1 MTILTDR
8 GEAAPSAWPRPDLSQ
23 LIHPIDVATFKRDYW
38 ERQALVVHRGDP
50 GYYADLLTLD
60 DVDRILSLSNV
71 RMDSLRVV
79 VNGKETPVSALAS
92 SAGRNGSINA
102 LDELYRRYRTG
113 STIVLNALDMR
124 WEPLQRLSRAL
135 GAEIGARFQM
145 NIYLTP
151 AGAQGFA
158 AHYDT
163 HDVFVAQVHGTKHW
177 RLSSPPITLPLQ
189 GQPYD
194 KSQPEPATEQEFDLR
209 AGDVIYL
216 PRGTIHSAT
225 SNESASIHITMGVHP
240 VLFAQ
245 AFTDAIR
252 KLFAEDVRFRRGLPI
267 GFATDD
273 NLRSQMTEAFAEL
286 ADVLRARL
294 VPEDMIAGSVARAT
308 SMSAPTLRHHL
319 TDLEEFAELWAGTRV
334 RRRPDQRWTIT
345 TDDVVR
351 LDFHN
356 KVVQLP
362 AHVADEVRYVAE
374 SNGAGFT
381 ANDIP
386 GDLDEPG
393 RLVLVQ
399 TLLREG
405 FLTIG

>member
-8 GEAAPSAWPRPDLSQ
+8 GEAALSARPRPDLSQ
-23 LIHPIDVATFKRDYW
+23 LIHPIDLAAFQRDYW
-38 ERQALVVHRGDP
+38 ERKPLVVHRSDP

-71 RMDSLRVV
+71 RVGNLRVV
-79 VNGKETPVSALAS
+79 VNGKETPVSALGA
-92 SAGRNGSINA
+92 AGRNGAVNA
-102 LDELYRRYRTG
+102 LEELYRRYRTG
-113 STIVLNALDMR
+113 STVVLNALELR

-135 GAEIGARFQM
+135 GAEISARLQM

-158 AHYDT
+158 PHYDT

-177 RLSSPPITLPLQ
+177 RLSSPPIALPLQ

-194 KSQPEPATEQEFDLR
+194 KSQPEPAPEQEFDLR

-225 SNESASIHITMGVHP
+225 SNKSASVHITIGVHP

-245 AFTDAIR
+245 AFADASQ

-273 NLRSQMTEAFAEL
+273 SLHRQTAEDFAEL

-294 VPEDMIAGSVARAT
+294 LPDDMVARSVTRAT

-319 TDLEEFAELWAGTRV
+319 TDLEELDELWVDTRV
-334 RRRPDQRWTIT
+334 RRRPGQQWNIT
-345 TDDVVR
+345 VTDDVVR
-351 LDFHN
+351 LGFHN
-356 KVVQLP
+356 KLIQLP

-374 SNGAGFT
+374 SEGAGFT
-381 ANDIP
+381 ASDIP

-399 TLLREG
+399 TLFKEG
-405 FLTIG
+405 FLTIA